1 MSFDKL
7 IQSSVAKKQEEI
19 VIDGM
24 TFYAN
29 ELSITHSM
37 KLAKIESEDGDTYTY
52 WVAYSIT
59 DQEGKRMSYDQARQ
73 LPVVILKKFLDAAL
87 RVNSK
92 PKAKDTKKKNQ
103 KKTLPKKRN
112 FGAN

>member
-37 KLAKIESEDGDTYTY
+37 KLAQIEMESGDTYSY
-52 WVAYSIT
+52 WVVFSIT
-59 DQEGKRMSYDQARQ
+59 DQDGKRMTYDQASK
-73 LPVVILKKFLDAAL
+73 LPIPVFKQFLDATL
-87 RVNSK
+87 RVNAK
-92 PKAKDTKKKNQ
+92 PKEEEGKKN
-103 KKTLPKKRN
+103 KKTKRK
-112 FGAN
+112 A

>member
-7 IQSSVAKKQEEI
+7 IESSVAKRQEEI

-29 ELSITHSM
+29 ELSITHSI
-37 KLAKIESEDGDTYTY
+37 KIAAIEAEDGDTYTY

-59 DQEGKRMSYDQARQ
+59 DQDGKRMSYDQATR
-73 LPVVILKKFLDAAL
+73 LPGSVLRKFLDAAM

-92 PKAKDTKKKNQ
+92 PKKKDTKKKKV
-103 KKTLPKKRN
+103 KKN
-112 FGAN
+112 